1 MYTNLVR
8 RGLGILAVFL
18 LTCSTAA
25 AQSISG
31 VVKDT
36 SDAVLPGVAVDATNA
51 ATQQVRSATTDTAGR
66 YVITGLQPGNY
77 AVSFT
82 LPGFSSANRSGITLT
97 SDFTA
102 TVDMQLKVGV
112 QSETI

>member
-18 LTCSTAA
+18 LTCGAAA

-36 SDAVLPGVAVDATNA
+36 SDSVLPGVTEDGVEAVPAPDGQHVQGVA
-51 ATQQVRSATTDTAGR
+51 ARHQDHVLQRSSSRLRRRSCGHHR
-66 YVITGLQPGNY
+66 FP
-77 AVSFT
+77 SF
-82 LPGFSSANRSGITLT
+82 R
-97 SDFTA
+97 
-102 TVDMQLKVGV
+102 
-112 QSETI
+112 